1 MPGVFD
7 TSQIQDVDRLT
18 SYASDP
24 QKSWS
29 EQAAQIALRAGG
41 SYRVL
46 NGKVIF
52 TPLGQKSY
60 ALSES
65 DQDFRPEGLSLVAGD
80 GLINDVTVVGLIEP
94 QAHVKDYFVGD
105 GYTLKF
111 YLSQVPF
118 MSSNRTLLDEEYAS
132 LDPTRWKLNDP
143 SGVITASRGKL
154 VVVGG
159 TGAADGTQ
167 LTFVEK
173 IELGGTLVLQHGDVA
188 FEGASNGIL
197 GGLYTNAISASSCF
211 AGFDVTPVGGQSRIQ
226 ARVNGNLVGPAIT
239 TSAAHRYAAGPVVQF
254 GGIPATAAVPFRGAR
269 SGRRVGR
276 SGSDCRRASHRGG
289 A

>member
-1 MPGVFD
+1 M
-7 TSQIQDVDRLT
+7 
-18 SYASDP
+18 
-24 QKSWS
+24 
-29 EQAAQIALRAGG
+29 RAGG

-167 LTFVEK
+167 LTFAEK
-173 IELGGTLVLQHGDVA
+173 IELGGTMVLQHGDVA
-188 FEGASNGIL
+188 FEGASNGFL
-197 GGLYTNAISASSCF
+197 GDCTRS
-211 AGFDVTPVGGQSRIQ
+211 GFSGFLFCGVRCTPVGGQSRIQ
-226 ARVNGNLVGPAIT
+226 ARVNGNLSGPAIT
-239 TSAAHRYAAGPVVQF
+239 T
-254 GGIPATAAVPFRGAR
+254 
-269 SGRRVGR
+269 RRRIVI
-276 SGSDCRRASHRGG
+276 C
-289 A
+289 

>member
-1 MPGVFD
+1 M
-7 TSQIQDVDRLT
+7 DRLT

-29 EQAAQIALRAGG
+29 EQAAQFALRAGG

-80 GLINDVTVVGLIEP
+80 GLINDVTVVGSIEP

-143 SGVITASRGKL
+143 SGVITASRGEL

-167 LTFVEK
+167 LTFAEK
-173 IELGGTLVLQHGDVA
+173 VELGGTLVLQHGDVA

-197 GGLYTNAISASSCF
+197 RGTVHECDFSEFLFRGVRCYSRRRAVAHPGTGEWKSCWPGHHDQRCASLC
-211 AGFDVTPVGGQSRIQ
+211 ADD
-226 ARVNGNLVGPAIT
+226 
-239 TSAAHRYAAGPVVQF
+239 PVVQF